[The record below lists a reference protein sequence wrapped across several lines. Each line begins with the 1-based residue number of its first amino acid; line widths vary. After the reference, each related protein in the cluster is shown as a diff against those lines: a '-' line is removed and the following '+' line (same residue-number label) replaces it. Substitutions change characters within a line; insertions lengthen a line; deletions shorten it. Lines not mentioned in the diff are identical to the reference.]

1 MKGKLSLAIA
11 FVLAV
16 TVVMLLSSTAT
27 AEDYEGWEEIRPALI
42 DGDGAEFVKPIPY
55 LASDEF
61 SAATEFEAVKAA
73 AEGRA

>member
-27 AEDYEGWEEIRPALI
+27 ADEYAGWDDIR
-42 DGDGAEFVKPIPY
+42 E
-55 LASDEF
+55 ASYRW
-61 SAATEFEAVKAA
+61 SW
-73 AEGRA
+73 